1 MTQLEPFVFL
11 AAGRSL
17 SRLRGAS
24 APLLSTPVDGGWRHD
39 ARVCDLGLFRR
50 VLSVVGCVVRICAD
64 IVFALIQLG
73 ILIFN
78 FIDW

>member
-1 MTQLEPFVFL
+1 MTQLGPFGFM
-11 AAGRSL
+11 AAECPL
-17 SRLRGAS
+17 SRLREAG
-24 APLLSTPVDGGWRHD
+24 APLLSIPVDGGWRHD

-50 VLSVVGCVVRICAD
+50 VLSVVGCVARICAD